1 MKYENTLTARFIV
14 RENRFIARC
23 RLDDGS
29 EVVVHVKNTGRGKE
43 VLLPNAL
50 VVLQYC
56 PSPKRKTSYDLLA
69 VKKGDRW
76 INIDSQLPNKLA
88 VEGLQNGKIL
98 LPGVKGSLKL
108 LKPEVTFEHSKFDLY
123 FETVGEEKGFIE
135 VKGMTLENQGIGA
148 FPDAPT
154 LRGQKHVRELADAQR
169 AGYHSYVLFIVQF
182 EKIQMAT
189 IHTAM
194 QPSLLEEIKQAEA
207 VGVQVLAYNCRV
219 TPAEVAVEK
228 AVPFDPDFPFVDLNV

>member
-1 MKYENTLTARFIV
+1 
-14 RENRFIARC
+14 
-23 RLDDGS
+23 
-29 EVVVHVKNTGRGKE
+29 
-43 VLLPNAL
+43 
-50 VVLQYC
+50 
-56 PSPKRKTSYDLLA
+56 
-69 VKKGDRW
+69 
-76 INIDSQLPNKLA
+76 
-88 VEGLQNGKIL
+88 
-98 LPGVKGSLKL
+98 
-108 LKPEVTFEHSKFDLY
+108 
-123 FETVGEEKGFIE
+123 
-135 VKGMTLENQGIGA
+135 MTLENQGIGA

-228 AVPFDPDFPFVDLNV
+228 AVPFDPDFPFVDPNV